1 MMSRRKLRETIFLFL
16 FRIEFNT
23 QEELMEQLAWYFD
36 GKEDITEEDIT
47 YISDKLSAILEKK
60 QELDETILAIC
71 QGWRLERLGKA
82 ELAILRLAVY
92 EMQNDNDIPTGVAIN
107 EGVELAKIYCSE
119 EAPRFVNG
127 VLAKLA

>member
-1 MMSRRKLRETIFLFL
+1 MSRRKLRETIFLFL

-23 QEELMEQLAWYFD
+23 QEELMEQLTWYFEKKD
-36 GKEDITEEDIT
+36 DVSEEDIT
-47 YISDKLSAILEKK
+47 YITNKLSAILSMKD
-60 QELDETILAIC
+60 ELDETIMNIC
-71 QGWRLERLGKA
+71 KGWRLTRLGKA

-107 EGVELAKIYCSE
+107 EGVELAKMYCSE